1 MSHQGRFV
9 APDYVRRIVPYRP
22 GRPTI
27 SLGGDS
33 ARLDREPCEICEL
46 ASNENPHGP
55 SPRAIEAMAASLAS
69 AFRYPDGGGY
79 QLRCRLAS
87 RLGVTPEAIAL
98 GNGSAELVDLLCK
111 TFVTD
116 GQCVVVSRYGFVQYR
131 LSAQAINAKVIDVA
145 PVEGRLADDLLAMA
159 QAANAHQ
166 ARIVFIAN
174 PNNPTGT
181 YATREQLDGYFAAV
195 DPSILT
201 VIDQAYF
208 EYADPPDY
216 PDGMDDL
223 AAGRNVVVLRTF
235 SKIHGLA
242 SLRIGYGIGS
252 PELWAQLDG
261 VRLPFN
267 TGALAQVAACAA
279 LEDGAH
285 VERCRRINRV
295 EREFLEA
302 QLRSRALAYL
312 PSIGNFL
319 MVDLQGPAE
328 EIHERLLRLGV
339 LVRPLA
345 GYGLATWQRITVGTR
360 AQNETLLRAIDTLRV
375 TARAGHDE

>member
-1 MSHQGRFV
+1 MSDGCRFV

-27 SLGGDS
+27 SMGDES
-33 ARLDREPCEICEL
+33 PQLDSEPCEICEL
-46 ASNENPHGP
+46 ASNENSHGP
-55 SPRAIEAMAASLAS
+55 SPRAVEAMAAALTNAY
-69 AFRYPDGGGY
+69 RYPDGGGY
-79 QLRCRLAS
+79 HLRCRLAS
-87 RLGVTPEAIAL
+87 SLGLAPEAIAL

-131 LSAQAINAKVIDVA
+131 LSAQAINADVVDVA
-145 PVEGRLADDLLAMA
+145 PVEGSLADDLLAMA

-166 ARIVFIAN
+166 ARLVFIAN

-302 QLRSRALAYL
+302 ELDRRAIPYL
-312 PSIGNFL
+312 PSIANFL
-319 MVDLQGPAE
+319 MVDLQAPAE
-328 EIHERLLRLGV
+328 EIFERLLRLGV

-345 GYGLATWQRITVGTR
+345 GYGLATWHRITVGTR
-360 AQNETLLRAIDTLRV
+360 AQNETLLQALDKV
-375 TARAGHDE
+375 RAGADE